1 MKTSTP
7 TLFKDAASGGV
18 AVSNRHSDARA
29 LGQAGFSLVELLV
42 VTALLL
48 VVMGAIYSIWSGLE
62 RTYAFTNEDMAAQA
76 EARAAMGEMVE
87 YIRTARQ
94 PEGVSI
100 PSSLDAVITNAGT
113 HSLTLWTDT
122 VRDGTHSL
130 ELTRFRVGADPSN
143 PSRLVLYRDRAAV
156 DLWVPDPFADAS
168 TSVRMVSLNIANDFG
183 NPPNDVGHPLF
194 TYLDAQ
200 GEPVDPAEDLSL
212 VRIRQVV
219 INLRVDV
226 DPSRSPIVNVL
237 TSIVTPRNLR
247 Q

>member
-1 MKTSTP
+1 M
-7 TLFKDAASGGV
+7 
-18 AVSNRHSDARA
+18 SNRHSDARA

-48 VVMGAIYSIWSGLE
+48 VVMGAIYSVWSGLE

-100 PSSLDAVITNAGT
+100 PSSLDAVITSAGT

-122 VRDGTHSL
+122 LRDGNHSL
-130 ELTRFRVGADPSN
+130 ELTRFRVGADPSD
-143 PSRLVLYRDRAAV
+143 PSGLVLYRDRADSAHLE
-156 DLWVPDPFADAS
+156 DADPFADAS
-168 TSVRMVSLNIANDFG
+168 TSVRLVSFSIANDAD
-183 NPPNDVGHPLF
+183 NPLF